1 MKNRHR
7 HLIVSRGRSSTHST
21 KVPTYRTIL
30 RTLDISVRYLA
41 HATLRGGSFDYA
53 DELLRGWS
61 TDIMRYGNYQLS
73 ATGREV
79 FDGGQAFVVMSNHAS
94 LLDIPALI
102 AAAPRSLRMV
112 AKQELM
118 KIPVWGRAMQA
129 SGFIPISRGDRER
142 AIEQLET
149 AKQRLRAGVS
159 VWIAPEGTR
168 SRDGQL
174 APFKKGGF
182 HVALDLGIPIL
193 PTWIEGSRAAMP
205 PDSFTVHTGKELVV
219 HFGQPI
225 ATHCVAPDDLPELMA
240 RVRCEL
246 EALAAAT
253 RSTSARGDANDDLA
267 GAG

>member
-1 MKNRHR
+1 MSPNNRPR
-7 HLIVSRGRSSTHST
+7 RLIVERARPSTRAT

-30 RTLDISVRYLA
+30 RTLDISVRYLT

-73 ATGREV
+73 ATGLEV
-79 FDGGQAFVVMSNHAS
+79 FDRGDAFVVMSNHAS

-118 KIPVWGRAMQA
+118 RIPVWGRAMQA

-142 AIEQLET
+142 AIAQLET

-159 VWIAPEGTR
+159 VWIFPEGTR

-193 PTWIEGSRAAMP
+193 PTWIEGSHAAMP
-205 PDSFTVHTGKELVV
+205 PDSFVVHTGKDIVV

-225 ATHCVAPDDLPELMA
+225 ATHDILPGELPALME
-240 RVRCEL
+240 RVRVAL
-246 EALAAAT
+246 EALG
-253 RSTSARGDANDDLA
+253 TSARG
-267 GAG
+267 